1 MSKSKHYSL
10 VAQLKNFNEDI
21 TTDFVK
27 EASEIIEANQKN
39 KYNFGE
45 KLTFCDIRPFFK

>member
-39 KYNFGE
+39 KYTFGE